1 MIKDRR
7 RLFTVVLCLIL
18 IVFLGYSVNKFK
30 SATKSHEI
38 YTKTYRELD
47 KEYIQLKSKK
57 KKVILLDRQY
67 DNMLRRAQSVLELEN
82 EFTKLR
88 VDKGYLD
95 MRNSDEYKVLQLQL
109 GEYFENEEGSNHYKE
124 PWNYDIEWKGKI
136 QVGKENDGQYKIMFV
151 YKKDELTMMIVSC
164 KYRMKDG
171 RFLDFNIY
179 NTDAGMKDNF
189 YGDNRHH

>member
-1 MIKDRR
+1 MFKDNR
-7 RLFTVVLCLIL
+7 RLLTVVLCLIL

-30 SATKSHEI
+30 SATKSYEI

-57 KKVILLDRQY
+57 RKVILLDRQY
-67 DNMLRRAQSVLELEN
+67 DNMLRRAQRVLELEN

-95 MRNSDEYKVLQLQL
+95 MRNSDEYKALQLQL
-109 GEYFENEEGSNHYKE
+109 GEYFENEEDSNHYKE
-124 PWNYDIEWKGKI
+124 PWNYDIEWEGNI
-136 QVGKENDGQYKIMFV
+136 QIGEETDGQYKIMFV
-151 YKKDELTMMIVSC
+151 YKKDEVTMMIVSC
-164 KYRMKDG
+164 KYRMKDEK
-171 RFLDFNIY
+171 FLDFNIY

-189 YGDNRHH
+189 YGDNR